1 MTRTATPGVLGCQ
14 RKSRRAGAES
24 EARKSAS
31 DAGLRD
37 FATRAPKRNGEAV
50 IVRYDPNRDYYTILG
65 VSSVAARE
73 EIDRVFREMSRRL
86 HPDKHPGRE
95 AEMTER
101 FQRLAEAH
109 QTLRD
114 EAKRRLYDEMRAR
127 YFRPPESAAAPP
139 PAEEAEPE
147 TDASPEQAEE
157 DAAEEP
163 YWRRRRFVYSVAREG
178 PAATYGKTDG
188 KRRGGFFGY
197 RDFFKNLGVF
207 ATLAL
212 AFYLAVVAYALLSRD
227 LEFAAREGLIEV
239 VRWGDF
245 APGAE
250 GSSDGPMR
258 WAEAVAAAVGAGG
271 LLVLAVWLGSRSADR
286 LSRKRR

>member
-14 RKSRRAGAES
+14 RKSRRARAES
-24 EARKSAS
+24 EARKSAFH
-31 DAGLRD
+31 AGPRD

-114 EAKRRLYDEMRAR
+114 EEKRRLYDEMRAR
-127 YFRPPESAAAPP
+127 YFRPPEPAPEPAP
-139 PAEEAEPE
+139 PAEEPPEAEAAP
-147 TDASPEQAEE
+147 EE
-157 DAAEEP
+157 DSAEEP
-163 YWRRRRFVYSVAREG
+163 YWRRRRFVYSIGREG

-239 VRWGDF
+239 VRWGEF

-271 LLVLAVWLGSRSADR
+271 LLVLAVWLASRGTKR
-286 LSRKRR
+286 LSRRGR